1 MAWAWLGL
9 HCVAQKQGRSSES
22 GTQFRTG
29 TRSRR
34 APVLT
39 SLHLSGWP
47 INARSHPEVDL
58 PGKLFLFFLDP
69 VDASML
75 SVCVCV
81 EWAKG
86 TVPDEP
92 HWDPPGGIL
101 HLVVQLSLK
110 SIPCRLLFASQQW
123 TVNQSGRGKRVPF
136 LRSRSTES
144 GPKAW
149 MLQIFGNYRN
159 CPSYRCSITSEK
171 PSEQEEPTR
180 KVLYPVVILVAMAL
194 HNQRESERERE
205 SCPPPLPPSSPSYII
220 PVDSPPLSTISSLFN
235 HNPFGPLTTPSN
247 TPDFLTI
254 TSFRAI

>member
-75 SVCVCV
+75 RVCAC
-81 EWAKG
+81 G
-86 TVPDEP
+86 M
-92 HWDPPGGIL
+92 
-101 HLVVQLSLK
+101 
-110 SIPCRLLFASQQW
+110 
-123 TVNQSGRGKRVPF
+123 GKR
-136 LRSRSTES
+136 
-144 GPKAW
+144 
-149 MLQIFGNYRN
+149 YRTG
-159 CPSYRCSITSEK
+159 RTTLG
-171 PSEQEEPTR
+171 PTR
-180 KVLYPVVILVAMAL
+180 
-194 HNQRESERERE
+194 RD
-205 SCPPPLPPSSPSYII
+205 SSLGCSTIFEEY
-220 PVDSPPLSTISSLFN
+220 SLST
-235 HNPFGPLTTPSN
+235 PLCFSTVDRQPIRPGQAGAFPSKQVYRIRSKGLDAAN
-247 TPDFLTI
+247 LW
-254 TSFRAI
+254 